1 MTTYDLQKAWEF
13 AKKLEANKGAPEFYV
28 NREKIDVAKIND
40 VITIDNITIKVTPK
54 FEKKNG
60 NYVKTE
66 DGRYKQMVNKKGEII
81 TKTTIFVGF
90 DGDKYFATNSAP
102 MCAQLKAIFMD
113 DYPDFDKNGALF
125 DIHEFNGSKVR
136 IVTTP
141 VKYTSKNGD
150 EKEYDR
156 PIFANA

>member
-1 MTTYDLQKAWEF
+1 MTTYDLNRAWQM
-13 AKKLEANKGAPEFYV
+13 AKKIEMNRGAPEFYLY
-28 NREKIDVAKIND
+28 RDKIDVAKITD

-54 FEKKNG
+54 FEKRNG
-60 NYVKTE
+60 NYVITE
-66 DGRYKQMVNKKGEII
+66 DGRYKQMTNKKGEII
-81 TKTTIFVGF
+81 AKTTVFVGF

-102 MCAQLKAIFMD
+102 MCAQLRAIFGD
-113 DYPDFDKNGALF
+113 DYPDFDKIGALF

-136 IVTTP
+136 IITTP
-141 VKYTSKNGD
+141 VKYASKNGD

>member
-1 MTTYDLQKAWEF
+1 MATYDLNKAWEM
-13 AKKLEANKGAPEFYV
+13 AKKIEMNRGAPEFYLY
-28 NREKIDVAKIND
+28 RDKIDVAKIND

-60 NYVKTE
+60 NYVIDE
-66 DGRYKQMVNKKGEII
+66 DGRYKQMIDKKGEVIA
-81 TKTTIFVGF
+81 KTTIFVGF
-90 DGDKYFATNSAP
+90 DGGKYFATNSAP
-102 MCAQLKAIFMD
+102 MVAQLRAIFMD
-113 DYPDFDKNGALF
+113 DYPDFDKIGALF

-136 IVTTP
+136 IITTP
-141 VKYTSKNGD
+141 VKYSSKNGD